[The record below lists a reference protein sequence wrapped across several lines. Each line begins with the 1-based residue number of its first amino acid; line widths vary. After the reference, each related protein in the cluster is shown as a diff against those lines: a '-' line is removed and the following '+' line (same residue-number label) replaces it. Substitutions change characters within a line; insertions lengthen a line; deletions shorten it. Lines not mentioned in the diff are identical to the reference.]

1 MGKQPHQNHSDN
13 IDTPYTPLDRTKCPN
28 CGTPYKGKETKCSLC
43 GRKVRTMPTLP
54 FKMNMISWYT
64 GEKKLGIAQAT
75 GTMTIMEDRLEFRRR
90 FGNSAALLTPYTAV
104 YSAAKANKQPKDILW
119 MRDIVDA
126 KVGKYGTN
134 LPSLILLMKNG
145 DKHTFVAP
153 IVSQAW
159 KETMEDALD
168 LIHMKLQKEGAAG
181 KNPD

>member
-1 MGKQPHQNHSDN
+1 M
-13 IDTPYTPLDRTKCPN
+13 
-28 CGTPYKGKETKCSLC
+28 
-43 GRKVRTMPTLP
+43 
-54 FKMNMISWYT
+54 
-64 GEKKLGIAQAT
+64 
-75 GTMTIMEDRLEFRRR
+75 
-90 FGNSAALLTPYTAV
+90 

-153 IVSQAW
+153 IVSQVW
-159 KETMEDALD
+159 KESMEDALD
-168 LIHMKLQKEGAAG
+168 LIHIHIQKDNADG